1 MSGPVDWD
9 NILHGPVQSVFGE
22 LVQYRPQS
30 GSPFSVSGI
39 FDNAY
44 HQSDEV
50 SGSFGLGPVHLVN
63 RYAILG
69 VRLSEFPALPQ
80 QGDTLIVRGKSYS
93 VQEIRDDSHGYAHLI
108 LNEADV
114 PTELPPEG

>member
-9 NILHGPVQSVFGE
+9 ALLHGPVQSVFGE
-22 LVQYRPQS
+22 AVQYQPRI
-30 GSPFSVSGI
+30 GAAFSVTGI
-39 FDNAY
+39 FDDAY

-69 VRLSEFPALPQ
+69 VRLSEFPGLPQ
-80 QGDTLIVRGKSYS
+80 QGDTMTVRGKSYS
-93 VQEIRDDSHGYAHLI
+93 VQEVRDDSHGYAHLI

-114 PTELPPEG
+114 PAELPSEG